1 MNRRLT
7 MKLLLGAILAATV
20 LAGSALAQE
29 ASESE
34 YTIPIELT
42 PVKEWNNGFTADQV
56 YSFRNN
62 YKARHFVLGDD
73 IGVFFNARASEVAP
87 ASIIYRSGQ
96 VSILESA
103 PIPEIADVVATSS
116 LGTMTL
122 REVMNDPRARFQ
134 AIAVI
139 HEGKVVF
146 EEYPGMTENENHIW
160 NSSAKTL
167 SGLLIHILEEDGLI
181 DLDKPVTTYVSE
193 WKGTD
198 WDKVKVSQ
206 VLHQRSGMDFIE
218 NYENVRNPKHPVS
231 RAFSSALAARDEPK
245 GESIKDLMTEV
256 ALKDKPDTVFDY
268 STFNTQVLGIII
280 EKVTKKPLDAVLSER
295 IWSLAGMEGD
305 ALLVLTPSGEP
316 LNGGIFGS
324 RLRDFARYGML
335 YTPSWN
341 KVSSTP
347 IVSDSY
353 FKKLHKSA
361 DKSVYMKGGH
371 GPRMVNEF
379 GPGPIAAAYQWDAIF
394 EDGDLYKAGR
404 NGNCLYVSPETDTVV
419 VWFST
424 TYDNSLWL
432 NMYARAIVNEHFR

>member
-1 MNRRLT
+1 
-7 MKLLLGAILAATV
+7 MKTPGIKVIAVAIGV
-20 LAGSALAQE
+20 LAVSIHLALADTT
-29 ASESE
+29 
-34 YTIPIELT
+34 YTVPKEIK
-42 PVKEWNNGFTADQV
+42 PVREWAKGFTAEEIH
-56 YSFRNN
+56 SFRNS
-62 YKARHFVLGDD
+62 YKARNFVLGDD
-73 IGVFFNARASEVAP
+73 IGVFFNARASEVAQ

-103 PIPEIADVVATSS
+103 PMPDITKVVATSK

-122 REVMNDPRARFQ
+122 REAMDDPRARFQ
-134 AIAVI
+134 AIAVV
-139 HEGKVVF
+139 HKGKLVL
-146 EEYPGMTENENHIW
+146 EEYRGMRENENHIW

-181 DLDKPVTTYVSE
+181 DLNKPVTTYVPE
-193 WKGTD
+193 WKGSD

-245 GESIKDLMTEV
+245 GEAIKDLMTEV
-256 ALKDKPDTVFDY
+256 KLKDKPGTVFDY

-280 EKVTKKPLDAVLSER
+280 EKVTRKPFDVVLSER
-295 IWSLAGMEGD
+295 IWSPAGMEGD

-335 YTPSWN
+335 YTPSW
-341 KVSSTP
+341 KKASPTR
-347 IVSDSY
+347 IVSESY
-353 FKKLHKSA
+353 FKKLRKSA
-361 DKSVYMKGGH
+361 DKSIYMKGGH
-371 GPRMVNEF
+371 GPRMVGEF
-379 GPGPIAAAYQWDAIF
+379 GPGPVAAAYQWDAIF

-424 TYDNSLWL
+424 TYDNGLWL
-432 NMYARAIVNEHFR
+432 NMYAREIVNKYFRNK